1 MGKFI
6 IRLWRVLLDISGT
19 YAFIRQLVGSG
30 AVTVIVGQFIWYWS
44 TLPVGLRV
52 LLVVVLF
59 LLAWWLIALIVGVVN
74 RLRWDGIIKRAK
86 RNRSAMRILNTVEAM
101 DTSLSERIP
110 QQIELPIAPKM
121 KRKLTDE
128 FLELFGIRID
138 RRIKEYKKYKAMYI
152 VGKAVIVASLRMS
165 LHRRQV
171 LADVS
176 ALLNTNGIG
185 LSNPDYDSLNKKLDK
200 LLKFSHPTVV
210 RAVYA
215 YLDHSNGLNNLVL
228 FVQRDLDIEE
238 LKKYFPSRLW
248 LKIRQLVY
256 KRDQIM
262 RVLYN
267 QLALVVATKE

>member
-1 MGKFI
+1 
-6 IRLWRVLLDISGT
+6 
-19 YAFIRQLVGSG
+19 
-30 AVTVIVGQFIWYWS
+30 VTVVVGKLIWYWT
-44 TLPVGLRV
+44 TLPLGLRV
-52 LLVVVLF
+52 LLVIVLF
-59 LLAWWLIALIVGVVN
+59 CLVWWLIALTVNLVN
-74 RLRWDGIIKRAK
+74 RRKWGRIMKRVK
-86 RNRSAMRILNTVEAM
+86 QNKNAMKILNNIEAM
-101 DTSLSERIP
+101 DTSLSEQIP
-110 QQIELPIAPKM
+110 KQIKLPIAPKM

-138 RRIKEYKKYKAMYI
+138 RRAKEYKKLKAMYI
-152 VGKAVIVASLRMS
+152 VVKAVIVAYLRMS
-165 LHRRQV
+165 LHRRQL

-210 RAVYA
+210 GAVYA
-215 YLDHSNGLNNLVL
+215 YLDHSNGLNSFVL

-238 LKKYFPSRLW
+238 LKRYFPSWLW
-248 LKIRQLVY
+248 LKIRQFVS

>member
-19 YAFIRQLVGSG
+19 YALIRQLVGSG

>member
-6 IRLWRVLLDISGT
+6 IRIWRILLDISGT
-19 YAFIRQLVGSG
+19 YALIRQLVGSG
-30 AVTVIVGQFIWYWS
+30 AVVVIVGKFIWYWT

-59 LLAWWLIALIVGVVN
+59 LFAWWLIALIVSLVN
-74 RLRWDGIIKRAK
+74 RLKWTGIIKRVK
-86 RNRSAMRILNTVEAM
+86 RNKDAMKILNTVEAM

-110 QQIELPIAPKM
+110 KQIQLSIAPKAR
-121 KRKLTDE
+121 RKLNDE

-138 RRIKEYKKYKAMYI
+138 RHMKEYKKHKAMYI
-152 VGKAVIVASLRMS
+152 VAKAVIVTYLRMS

-171 LADVS
+171 LADIG
-176 ALLNTNGIG
+176 ALLNTNGVG

-200 LLKFSHPTVV
+200 LLRFAHPTVV
-210 RAVYA
+210 NAVYV
-215 YLDHSNGLNNLVL
+215 YLDHSNGFNNFVL
-228 FVQRDLDIEE
+228 FVERDLDIDEI
-238 LKKYFPSRLW
+238 KKYFPSRLW
-248 LKIRQLVY
+248 IKITQLAY

-262 RVLYN
+262 RILYN

>member
-1 MGKFI
+1 MGKFL
-6 IRLWRVLLDISGT
+6 IRTWRILLDISGT
-19 YAFIRQLVGSG
+19 YALIRQLVGSG
-30 AVTVIVGQFIWYWS
+30 AVTVIIGRFIWYWS

-59 LLAWWLIALIVGVVN
+59 FLAWWLIALIVGLVN
-74 RLRWDGIIKRAK
+74 RSKWNGIMKRVK
-86 RNRSAMRILNTVEAM
+86 QNKNAMKILNTIEAM

-110 QQIELPIAPKM
+110 RQIELPISPKM

-152 VGKAVIVASLRMS
+152 VGKAVIVAYLRMS

-185 LSNPDYDSLNKKLDK
+185 LSNSDYDSLNKKLDK
-200 LLKFSHPTVV
+200 LLKLSHPTVV

-215 YLDHSNGLNNLVL
+215 YLDHSNGLNNFVL

-238 LKKYFPSRLW
+238 LKKYFPSWLW